1 MIHMPQ
7 SPYHLPVGL
16 VQTATP
22 VDLSPYAPR
31 HAPTFSGTARFDGPV
46 QAASA
51 SVGHGSTGQYDN
63 ALILLPT
70 SHPASRRC
78 TIQIDPGW
86 IIGQDSGA
94 NGNTDFFLWNR
105 ATSRAPFA
113 VGVDDTVAVGGI
125 GNGATTTFQRAA
137 NQINGL
143 TFKGAATGGEVGIGA
158 SGADTDLNI
167 VYSAK
172 NIGTHRFTGA
182 GTEQFRISP
191 TAGAVNRLNATG
203 AAPGG
208 TPSLSAQGS
217 DANVPV
223 RLSAQGL
230 GSVTLAQGTTPVFI
244 ATSYSAAAV
253 NHLVLEARETGSGPV
268 LRMTGPDTNI
278 DLNLRPKGS
287 GTVSFGAF
295 TAAAGAA
302 VAGYIEIKDATG
314 QPRRLAVVN

>member
-1 MIHMPQ
+1 MPQ

-16 VQTATP
+16 VQTAMP

-31 HAPTFSGTARFDGPV
+31 QAPTFSGTARFDGPV

-70 SHPASRRC
+70 SHPSSRRC

-105 ATSRAPFA
+105 TTSRAPFA
-113 VGVDDTVAVGGI
+113 VGTDDTVAVGGV
-125 GNGATTTFQRAA
+125 GNGATATFQRAV

-158 SGADTDLNI
+158 SGADSSVNI
-167 VYSAK
+167 VYTSK
-172 NIGTHRFTGA
+172 GSGVHRFVGS
-182 GTEQFRISP
+182 GTEQFRIS
-191 TAGAVNRLNATG
+191 TSGNAVNRLNASG
-203 AAPGG
+203 AGTGG
-208 TPSLSAQGS
+208 TPFLAAQGA
-217 DANVPV
+217 DTNIPV
-223 RLSAQGL
+223 RFAAQGL